1 VRRIFQTS
9 LAIGLLLTANAKAIS
24 ADPQEMLKAE
34 LRIALDQLN
43 APSLTDRTRAEER
56 LIALGPAV
64 LPLLPAPELVSA
76 VSAKQALKRVRIQL
90 ETISARQSIAS
101 SKLTLNG
108 TYSIS
113 ELSNKIEVQTRNRL
127 ILSQAHVADPSQK
140 HTVNWLDRP
149 FWDAITDLE
158 RQQLSIEFSQS
169 HSAYAW
175 KTRLDNRTVH
185 TTAGCFRLTAMPI
198 HVRSVPQNAGRVL
211 HARVSISAEPRLR
224 PLLLRYKTTD
234 FSLENGYSIQPFDP
248 ESKIEVPIGDAGRVC
263 ELNLSF
269 KDRIKQEEREIETL
283 NLKGQVHLFVATGEI
298 PIEFKEFG
306 RAQGISRRHGDVSVS
321 LTKVRLKK
329 SSNNKI
335 IASVRLRVAYESSQ
349 QTFESHQLWVL
360 HNRVFIKTPKGD
372 ELPPYKIETLYQ
384 QDGLVELEYLFNNL
398 PKESASWSCHYIA
411 PTLIADVPLA
421 FTLSAIP
428 VNTNQ

>member
-1 VRRIFQTS
+1 MRRILRTS
-9 LAIGLLLTANAKAIS
+9 LAIGLLLTANTKAIS

-34 LRIALDQLN
+34 LRMALDQLN
-43 APSLTDRTRAEER
+43 APSFAERTRAEER

-113 ELSNKIEVQTRNRL
+113 ELSKKIEVQTRNRL
-127 ILSQAHVADPSQK
+127 LLSQSHVADPSQK
-140 HTVNWLDRP
+140 HTVNWIDRP

-158 RQQLSIEFSQS
+158 RQQLSIEFSQDR
-169 HSAYAW
+169 SAYAW
-175 KTRLDNRTVH
+175 TTRLDRRTVN
-185 TTAGCFRLTAMPI
+185 TTAGCFRLTARPI
-198 HVRSVPQNAGRVL
+198 YARSWPQNTGRLL
-211 HARVSISAEPRLR
+211 HARISISAEPRLR

-234 FSLENGYSIQPFDP
+234 FSLGNGYSIQPFDP
-248 ESKIEVPIGDAGRVC
+248 ESKIEVPVGDGGRVC

-269 KDRIKQEEREIETL
+269 KDRLQQEERKIEAQT
-283 NLKGQVHLFVATGEI
+283 LKGKVQLVVATGEI

-306 RAQGISRRHGDVSVS
+306 RAQGISRRQGEVSVT
-321 LTKVRLKK
+321 LAKVRLNK
-329 SSNNKI
+329 SPNNKI
-335 IASVRLRVAYESSQ
+335 IASVRLRITYVSSQ
-349 QTFESHQLWVL
+349 HTFESHQLWVL
-360 HNRVFIKTPKGD
+360 HNRVFIKTPDGD
-372 ELPPYKIETLYQ
+372 ELPPYDIETLYQ
-384 QDGLVELEYLFNNL
+384 QDGLIEVEYLFNNL
-398 PKESASWSCHYIA
+398 PKESVSWSCHYIA
-411 PTLIADVPLA
+411 PTLIVDVPLS
-421 FTLSAIP
+421 FTLPAIP